1 VKKKNLFAK
10 INIGLFILLIAF
22 FLYVLLVPAEPLKIN
37 NIKVEGTSFKAGGE
51 MKVVIDR
58 CKYVDASVPGTASRY
73 FVNAADPTKPD
84 IFLSSTDDL
93 GDKGCAVVNRTIDIP
108 SHIKDGVYKI
118 KFITRYYP
126 SILREPVTIEYIAP
140 QEFTI
145 QGQELSTQL
154 NDIYQQLQAI
164 QLRTNAPITPMQSQT
179 SNTMPLVRLEN
190 TQVPIPQPEPTPPA
204 ANPSPQ
210 PASQGGILQATISG
224 LNNLIRGIL

>member
-1 VKKKNLFAK
+1 MKKKNLFAK

-37 NIKVEGTSFKAGGE
+37 SIEVKGTSFKAGGE

-73 FVNAADPTKPD
+73 FVDADDPTKPD
-84 IFLSSTDDL
+84 TFLSSTDDL
-93 GDKGCAVVNRTIDIP
+93 GDKGCAVVPRTIDIP

-145 QGQELSTQL
+145 EGQELSTQL
-154 NDIYQQLQAI
+154 NNIYQQLQAI
-164 QLRTNAPITPMQSQT
+164 QSRTGTPITPFEAQT
-179 SNTMPLVRLEN
+179 SNSIPLVMAQGSQSA
-190 TQVPIPQPEPTPPA
+190 TPPQPSIPTTPEPIAPE
-204 ANPSPQ
+204 SRGVIR
-210 PASQGGILQATISG
+210 STIDTV
-224 LNNLIRGIL
+224 NNLIRGIL